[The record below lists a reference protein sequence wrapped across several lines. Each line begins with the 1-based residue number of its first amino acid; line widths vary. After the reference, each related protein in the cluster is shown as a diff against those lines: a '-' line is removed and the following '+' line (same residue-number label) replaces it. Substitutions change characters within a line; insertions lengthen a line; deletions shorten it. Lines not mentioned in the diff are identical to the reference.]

1 MFVFEYGDECD
12 PLKIFWGT
20 LSTTPN
26 YDAKVL
32 MTKFLESVALPFC
45 FFFFSALKPKFAA
58 SEKIKELSIELVM
71 VNVEV
76 SEKLIIAFTMFTMF
90 TQSRSPSRKL
100 MFSFNDRGFSL
111 SNKECHSSDNRKQIF
126 K

>member
-20 LSTTPN
+20 LSATPN

-32 MTKFLESVALPFC
+32 MTKFLDSVALPFC
-45 FFFFSALKPKFAA
+45 FFSALKPKLAA
-58 SEKIKELSIELVM
+58 SEKIKELSTELVM

-76 SEKLIIAFTMFTMF
+76 SEKLIITFTMFTMF
-90 TQSRSPSRKL
+90 TQSRFPSRKSML
-100 MFSFNDRGFSL
+100 SFNDRGFSL
-111 SNKECHSSDNRKQIF
+111 SKKECHSSDNRKQIF